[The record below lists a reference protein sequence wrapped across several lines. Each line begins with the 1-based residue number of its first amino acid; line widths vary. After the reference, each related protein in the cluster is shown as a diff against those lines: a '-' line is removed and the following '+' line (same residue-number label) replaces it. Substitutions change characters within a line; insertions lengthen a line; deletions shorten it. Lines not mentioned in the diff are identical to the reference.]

1 MALRAALE
9 LSVGG
14 DLPVIDGGI
23 RSANDFRV
31 AFRRIRGD
39 YDSLFAPQIAA
50 VRTALADP
58 QRKDPDLEASLE
70 AHVRTFV
77 IDGMLKALR
86 WVITPSTPAG
96 ITNMIP
102 EAQVDALTGVR
113 RYMDYLGYE
122 RNVQQPLLVVEAK
135 RPIDF
140 PVPPGG
146 STEAASE
153 IVSAWL
159 NKPNKAPN
167 EWKKW
172 IPSLQEYTLSVFERT
187 QVFPVRVAITDGNW
201 LVIFERPKDAFGEN
215 GKQDTRYIHVFADSS
230 EINARYDNVFRLLDQ
245 RIVSRSSTEIA
256 PGAIAGIIAPE
267 SVVRLFHGLRLGYT
281 TYEDVGARLI
291 PTISVMP
298 TILLRSET
306 GSWIRVARRQEVH
319 PLPYEYVE
327 LTAHLQKV
335 DAAAQSLLAR
345 VHQQLGRNL
354 PPASLEDLYADET
367 GFEDMPAVEE
377 VPESANHFRIV
388 TGESTHFLL
397 AEPTVP
403 HCPYHDFGKSA
414 ELHCQAGTLPI
425 LNRSIERPRAYFTN
439 TQLHHCCHEDVD
451 EAKHVNL
458 TEENVSRSG
467 VRSGRQNDVFCE
479 IAPFEEYLCCRTCCF
494 QRICTATQVL
504 QLPCT
509 SLPQVK

>member
-1 MALRAALE
+1 M
-9 LSVGG
+9 
-14 DLPVIDGGI
+14 IDGGI

-39 YDSLFAPQIAA
+39 YERLYEPQITA
-50 VRTALADP
+50 VRIALADP
-58 QRKDPDLEASLE
+58 QRKDPDLEAALE

-86 WVITPSTPAG
+86 WVITPSTPTEIA
-96 ITNMIP
+96 NMIP

-135 RPIDF
+135 RPSDF

-146 STEAASE
+146 SAESPSE
-153 IVSAWL
+153 IVSGWL
-159 NKPNKAPN
+159 EKPNEAP
-167 EWKKW
+167 EDWKKW
-172 IPSLQEYTLSVFERT
+172 IPSLRDYVLSVFERT
-187 QVFPVRVAITDGNW
+187 QIFPVRAAITDGDW
-201 LVIFERPKDAFGEN
+201 LVIFEDPKDAFGSN
-215 GKQDTRYIHVFADSS
+215 GKQDARYIHVFKDSF
-230 EINARYDNVFRLLDQ
+230 EISARYDHVFRLLDQ
-245 RIVSRSSTEIA
+245 RIVSRSAAEIA
-256 PGAIAGIIAPE
+256 PGAIAGAIAPN
-267 SVVRLFHGLRLGYT
+267 SVVRLFHGLRLGYS

-306 GSWIRVARRQEVH
+306 GSWIRVARREDVY
-319 PLPYEYVE
+319 PLPYEYPE
-327 LTAHLQKV
+327 LAAHLRKV
-335 DAAAQSLLAR
+335 HAGAQILLGR
-345 VHQQLGRNL
+345 VHQQLGREL
-354 PPASLEDLYADET
+354 APAPLEELYADEIA
-367 GFEDMPAVEE
+367 FEDMPAVEE
-377 VPESANHFRIV
+377 VPGFANHFRIV

-403 HCPYHDFGKSA
+403 NCPYHDFGKST
-414 ELHCQAGTLPI
+414 ELNCQVGTLPI
-425 LNRSIERPRAYFTN
+425 LNRSVERPRTYFIN

-458 TEENVSRSG
+458 TEENASRSG
-467 VRSGRQNDVFCE
+467 IRSGRQNDVFCE

-504 QLPCT
+504 RLPCI
-509 SLPQVK
+509 SLAPAE